1 MNQESK
7 NIPVNTVTKE
17 LATAEDA
24 KIYEDKRFGRRYKT
38 RKVNRFEKVFAAKLF
53 DMVGKDAV
61 IVDVPCGNG
70 RFFETFSKAR
80 KLIMIDY
87 SENMLNA
94 VKEKFSIGE
103 NVQLLQGDISNL
115 PLDSVIADLCF
126 CMRLFHHMKTDEV
139 RLNALK
145 ELARISKKYV
155 AISFYNKKCLRY
167 FWRKIL
173 GKKIRGNYVT
183 FEHIAALAEQKGLS
197 VVDKFPKTNIIEQQ
211 SLVIFEKV

>member
-1 MNQESK
+1 MSQETK
-7 NIPVNTVTKE
+7 NIPANTVTTE
-17 LATAEDA
+17 LTTVEGA

-38 RKVNRFEKVFAAKLF
+38 RKVNRFEKAFAAKWF
-53 DMVGKDAV
+53 NMVGKDSV

-70 RFFETFSKAR
+70 RFFETFSKAK

-94 VKEKFSIGE
+94 VKERFTVGE
-103 NVQLLQGDISNL
+103 NVQMLQGEISNL
-115 PLDSVIADLCF
+115 PLESGIADLCF
-126 CMRLFHHMKTDEV
+126 CMRLFHHMKTDKV

-155 AISFYNKKCLRY
+155 ALSFYNKNCLRY
-167 FWRKIL
+167 FWRKIM

-183 FEHIAALAEQKGLS
+183 FKHISNLAGQNGLE
-197 VVDKFPKTNIIEQQ
+197 VIERFPKTNIVEQQ
-211 SLVIFEKV
+211 CLLILKKI